1 MALMIQFTVFFIFAV
16 VSGVF
21 ANPTFP
27 FAVEQDY
34 EGEQLPREQ
43 EYWSLGMGYPMEQ
56 RYRVEQQY
64 RVVGPYSDEQSYPE
78 RQSYPEEL
86 QQYLD
91 YHTPQVALAMKQAQI
106 QNGDCY
112 NIKFPL
118 GPVKVTGK
126 YCPPTGTACGSLI
139 IKAPF
144 TKFTVKVC
152 KRG

>member
-1 MALMIQFTVFFIFAV
+1 MALMIKFTVFFIFAV
-16 VSGVF
+16 VSGAF

-27 FAVEQDY
+27 FAVEQNY

-56 RYRVEQQY
+56 RHEVEQQY

-86 QQYLD
+86 QQNLD

-106 QNGDCY
+106 QTGDCHH
-112 NIKFPL
+112 IKFPA
-118 GPVKVTGK
+118 GPVKIKGE
-126 YCPPTGTACGSLI
+126 YCPPTATTCGSLSV
-139 IKAPF
+139 KAPF